1 MASPSEGA
9 VIPPES
15 EICEKMNCGTS
26 LVPVSSQDPQFSCAL
41 LENQAHINCG
51 FEYYPQNTD
60 FVQAVTNGLCS
71 GVSDAHSTV
80 EFTNTTSTN
89 VYASFDHA
97 LQNLPSELY
106 VQKLLEITS
115 NNEQLIKEY
124 RYALLVKA
132 KTIQGCPTAVSLQ
145 KALTPTE
152 VELNGTSHLN
162 EQANSTYSN
171 SADCPVMRL
180 PINANDKPSP
190 SETIRPNSQYSSNR
204 SDKNDSAVNKG
215 KNAKNQHTHSDK
227 KTMEDHSGQHN
238 STPDSRSLSSAVRT
252 RESTNKNTEIPG
264 DHSDRSDLVHANNV
278 ARDTRTPYADA
289 SPNTV
294 TLKSTNG
301 AAMSQTI
308 NISNDRPK
316 NASEPKRLYFP
327 RKGQVSDLKQAPASL
342 TLTNNTTGATEDADI
357 FEGVT
362 RKRNA
367 RFYISGISPRSTQL
381 GMINFLKDRGIS
393 VSLCVLFKPKREG
406 ARRNAKINVSLKDAF
421 TIESENFW
429 PKGISCRP
437 WLSNK
442 QWQDRIARSDDAE
455 SDDEDQDPQNRDV
468 D

>member
-1 MASPSEGA
+1 MSYELSR
-9 VIPPES
+9 
-15 EICEKMNCGTS
+15 
-26 LVPVSSQDPQFSCAL
+26 VSKVCVNLQKQIS
-41 LENQAHINCG
+41 
-51 FEYYPQNTD
+51 NTKA
-60 FVQAVTNGLCS
+60 QKS
-71 GVSDAHSTV
+71 
-80 EFTNTTSTN
+80 
-89 VYASFDHA
+89 YAS
-97 LQNLPSELY
+97 
-106 VQKLLEITS
+106 
-115 NNEQLIKEY
+115 
-124 RYALLVKA
+124 
-132 KTIQGCPTAVSLQ
+132 AVSPQ

-152 VELNGTSHLN
+152 EELNGTSHLN

-215 KNAKNQHTHSDK
+215 KNATNQHTHSDK

-327 RKGQVSDLKQAPASL
+327 RKGQVSDLNSKQAPASL
-342 TLTNNTTGATEDADI
+342 TLTNNTTCATEDADI

-362 RKRNA
+362 RRRNA